1 MCGKHVFCADVG
13 EWDDPW
19 LCRNKLHP
27 GQTNI
32 FEFHILLFTLGVG
45 IPITSLQKLKWGSSD
60 YWHLLPCF
68 PHTVTIA
75 VKMWE
80 VQGGV
85 RGRNGERKGGND
97 HDWNLKTYLTNRKRC
112 WKWKINPQS
121 RWSCM
126 INSPLQFSTIAF
138 FLLYSLLL
146 PGLFYWQHPPC
157 YVSYSCP
164 VPPASLLF

>member
-1 MCGKHVFCADVG
+1 MRWALAVSQQTA
-13 EWDDPW
+13 P
-19 LCRNKLHP
+19 RANKYIWIPHP
-27 GQTNI
+27 
-32 FEFHILLFTLGVG
+32 FVHIRSWNTY
-45 IPITSLQKLKWGSSD
+45 ITSLQKLKWGSFD

-97 HDWNLKTYLTNRKRC
+97 HDWNLKNYLTNRKRC

>member
-1 MCGKHVFCADVG
+1 MRWPLAVSQQTAPRANKYIWIPHPFVHIRSWNTYNITAEIKMGFF
-13 EWDDPW
+13 W
-19 LCRNKLHP
+19 LLASSS
-27 GQTNI
+27 
-32 FEFHILLFTLGVG
+32 LF
-45 IPITSLQKLKWGSSD
+45 S
-60 YWHLLPCF
+60 
-68 PHTVTIA
+68 HTVTIA

-85 RGRNGERKGGND
+85 RGRNGERRGGND